1 MKIKRAVAVAF
12 LEAFDFSKASTWD
25 NKKLVGKL
33 NQVPENVD
41 EADVPEELASV
52 YKDIVDSKGQVEI
65 VDTPASEPDAD
76 GADYTEEE
84 AAADEGAQ
92 QAAEEE
98 VAKAKKSSKKT
109 APKKMNAEERKS
121 RAKADSDAIQGK
133 TSAKSKAPKD
143 KARSRATKEGI
154 PVDDFGSRQGS
165 VNAKVNKAVT
175 EQWQT
180 EEEIAKLIGLTPKKA
195 RRRLY
200 SATRKGLFEH
210 RKLLQYRLLPK
221 KAGKKEVAE

>member
-1 MKIKRAVAVAF
+1 MAK
-12 LEAFDFSKASTWD
+12 
-25 NKKLVGKL
+25 GK
-33 NQVPENVD
+33 
-41 EADVPEELASV
+41 
-52 YKDIVDSKGQVEI
+52 
-65 VDTPASEPDAD
+65 PA
-76 GADYTEEE
+76 
-84 AAADEGAQ
+84 
-92 QAAEEE
+92 
-98 VAKAKKSSKKT
+98 
-109 APKKMNAEERKS
+109 
-121 RAKADSDAIQGK
+121 
-133 TSAKSKAPKD
+133 AKSKAPKD
-143 KARSRATKEGI
+143 KARSHATKEGI

-221 KAGKKEVAE
+221 KAGKKEAAE